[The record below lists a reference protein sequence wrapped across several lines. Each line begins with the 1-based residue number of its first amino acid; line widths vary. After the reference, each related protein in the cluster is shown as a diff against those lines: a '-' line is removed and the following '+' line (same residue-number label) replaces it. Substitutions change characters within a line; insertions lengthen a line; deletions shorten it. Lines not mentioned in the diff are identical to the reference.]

1 MSYDTH
7 KTWFFQIVGRDIHL
21 WQYVESSATDT
32 LAGIRI
38 SLPDEYYGKQ
48 LIYPDEDITNGLRV
62 EYTGLIEP
70 FVDEAWESLTSTISG
85 TGLAFVDGG
94 GSSDTITDTGSGFV
108 TAGFASGD
116 KIRIIGSTSN
126 DGDYLLTGAIAAT
139 LTVAT
144 GSFTAET
151 ASQSI
156 TIYQI
161 PDEDT
166 TPDETN
172 HVNLNRMLS
181 LAVVDYIKAQL
192 SDSKGELERK
202 EYYMRE
208 FWKKIG
214 DNESNKR
221 KISITFPSGPFS
233 LR

>member
-156 TIYQI
+156 TIYQV